1 MDGARIGAFP
11 GQGSVPRPSKSS
23 RTMTVAQLV
32 VRGFTRAEAAEAL
45 DALGDDVDVDTAHEW
60 LTDRDLTGGLAT

>member
-1 MDGARIGAFP
+1 MALERVRAASWPAERRVWAASAGG
-11 GQGSVPRPSKSS
+11 
-23 RTMTVAQLV
+23 TVERCPLL
-32 VRGFTRAEAAEAL
+32 RSGREAAEAL

>member
-1 MDGARIGAFP
+1 
-11 GQGSVPRPSKSS
+11 
-23 RTMTVAQLV
+23 MTVAQLV

-60 LTDRDLTGGLAT
+60 LTDRDLTGGLERA